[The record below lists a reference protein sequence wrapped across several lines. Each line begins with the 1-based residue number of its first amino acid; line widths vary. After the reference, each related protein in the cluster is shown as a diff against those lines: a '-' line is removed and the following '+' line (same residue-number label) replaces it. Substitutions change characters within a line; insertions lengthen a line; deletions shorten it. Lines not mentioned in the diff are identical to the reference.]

1 MDSVICMII
10 EIVAILV
17 LFLVFD
23 IVLPT
28 YATKKGENRAE
39 IEDARRIT
47 YEQKRGRNLAT
58 KDDIDTVIKELEKV
72 KSEVSL
78 IEQRKHNLIEK
89 RNENL
94 FGIVEAAERIRI
106 MIMKIRLACL
116 IKGGDSLNP
125 ACINGKIEDLKVHT
139 INLHKLTL

>member
-1 MDSVICMII
+1 MSVTMIQGI
-10 EIVAILV
+10 GIIIVF
-17 LFLVFD
+17 FLQ
-23 IVLPT
+23 LYLT
-28 YATKKGENRAE
+28 YLAKKAQNYADK
-39 IEDARRIT
+39 EDARRIS
-47 YEQKRGRNLAT
+47 YEQERGRNLAT

-72 KSEVSL
+72 KSEISL

-116 IKGGDSLNP
+116 IKGGDSLNL

>member
-1 MDSVICMII
+1 M
-10 EIVAILV
+10 AKKAQN
-17 LFLVFD
+17 
-23 IVLPT
+23 
-28 YATKKGENRAE
+28 YADK
-39 IEDARRIT
+39 EDARRIS
-47 YEQKRGRNLAT
+47 YEQERGRNLAT

-72 KSEVSL
+72 KSEISL

-94 FGIVEAAERIRI
+94 LGIVEAAERI

-116 IKGGDSLNP
+116 IKGGDSLNL

-139 INLHKLTL
+139 INLHKWTL

>member
-1 MDSVICMII
+1 MSVTMIQGI
-10 EIVAILV
+10 GIIIVF
-17 LFLVFD
+17 FLQ
-23 IVLPT
+23 LYLAYLAKKAQN
-28 YATKKGENRAE
+28 YADK
-39 IEDARRIT
+39 EDARRIS
-47 YEQKRGRNLAT
+47 YEQERGRNLAT

-72 KSEVSL
+72 KSEISL
-78 IEQRKHNLIEK
+78 IEQRKHILIEK

-94 FGIVEAAERIRI
+94 FGIVEAAERI

-116 IKGGDSLNP
+116 IKGGDSLNL

>member
-1 MDSVICMII
+1 MIQGI
-10 EIVAILV
+10 GIIVV
-17 LFLVFD
+17 FFLQ
-23 IVLPT
+23 LYLAYLAKKAQN
-28 YATKKGENRAE
+28 YADK
-39 IEDARRIT
+39 EDARRIS
-47 YEQKRGRNLAT
+47 YEQERGRNLAT

-72 KSEVSL
+72 KSEISL
-78 IEQRKHNLIEK
+78 IEQRKHILIEK

-94 FGIVEAAERIRI
+94 FGIVEAAERI

-116 IKGGDSLNP
+116 IKGGDSLNL

>member
-1 MDSVICMII
+1 MSVTMIQGI
-10 EIVAILV
+10 GIIIVF
-17 LFLVFD
+17 FLQ
-23 IVLPT
+23 LYLT
-28 YATKKGENRAE
+28 YLAKKAQNYADK
-39 IEDARRIT
+39 EDARRIS
-47 YEQKRGRNLAT
+47 YEQERGRNLAT
-58 KDDIDTVIKELEKV
+58 KDDIGTVIKELEKV
-72 KSEVSL
+72 KSEISL

-94 FGIVEAAERIRI
+94 LGVVEAAERIRI

-116 IKGGDSLNP
+116 IKGGDSLNL